1 MSKLPQLGL
10 ILKSKQSSLKWAQV
24 EIICSIHLGA
34 RVFQSWCNFQKN
46 GKDTYY
52 FESRH
57 LFNIMSKWTQLGL
70 IIKNR
75 QSSLNRKI
83 SLGHLLNSLFS
94 EKWLR
99 PLQLKELASLKQTE
113 LKTSTWAHFKLQT
126 VLLNISSNWGHMLN
140 SFRSNCL
147 SMFML
152 FSENAKLRA
161 GGRQQ

>member
-10 ILKSKQSSLKWAQV
+10 ILKSKQNSLKWAQV

-46 GKDTYY
+46 GKDPYY

-75 QSSLNRKI
+75 QSSLNCKI

-113 LKTSTWAHFKLQT
+113 LKTSTWAHFKEQT
-126 VLLNISSNWGHMLN
+126 VLFKISSNWGHMLN